1 MLLKNKNIDVDLE
14 TENNKQTPLIT
25 ACLCGNYEIV
35 RLLILS
41 KAEVNKPNQ
50 LNHIPLT
57 VVLFRLVEEPSS
69 FENKKI
75 CFRIAD
81 LLIKN
86 GADLNWIID
95 KKNGYSLLHYFCS
108 LKMKMNKIQIA
119 LNYEIIKFLLDKG
132 ANIKQLTLKDKNC

>member
-1 MLLKNKNIDVDLE
+1 MSSHSGLKDILRIFLQNKQIDVDLE

-35 RLLILS
+35 RLLLMA
-41 KAEVNKPNQ
+41 KAEVNKPNL
-50 LNHIPLT
+50 LNQIPLT
-57 VVLFRLVEEPSS
+57 VILFRLVEEVAS

-75 CFRIAD
+75 SFLIAEM
-81 LLIKN
+81 LIKH

-108 LKMKMNKIQIA
+108 FKMKMNKYQKQ
-119 LNYEIIKFLLDKG
+119 LNY
-132 ANIKQLTLKDKNC
+132 